1 MFGKKSY
8 ARRDGTYRPYFE
20 KKDSNGRITKQ
31 FDEPPYYYDDEYS
44 NFDEP
49 CNWKGDAIV
58 LPQHYTYEYLKKHKY
73 VN

>member
-8 ARRDGTYRPYFE
+8 ARRDGTYRPYYE

-44 NFDEP
+44 NFDVP
-49 CNWKGDAIV
+49 RNWKGDAIV
-58 LPQHYTYEYLKKHKY
+58 LPQFYTYEYLKKYNY
-73 VN
+73 VK